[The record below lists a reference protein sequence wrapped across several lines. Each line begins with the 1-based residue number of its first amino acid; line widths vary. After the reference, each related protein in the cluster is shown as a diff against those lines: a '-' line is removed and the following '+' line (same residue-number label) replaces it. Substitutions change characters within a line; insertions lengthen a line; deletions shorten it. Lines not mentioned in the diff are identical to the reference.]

1 MNMYNERYKSHCR
14 QTRLPAFLSNVNHK
28 PENDRIKNIQRERWI
43 DRFPCDPSRLL
54 DASNSSFSSSG
65 QVKYHD
71 LPWHYSGTVNLTP
84 SLNNQQNQHNTN
96 IGTTET
102 GGRDLTSQVPFFNSD
117 PQSSR
122 VVDPLA
128 NHPATEEKSVRSSSS
143 FKRSSKNPLI
153 SWQKYCV
160 TKYAHRER

>member
-1 MNMYNERYKSHCR
+1 MYNERYKSHFR
-14 QTRLPAFLSNVNHK
+14 QARLPAFLSNVYHK
-28 PENDRIKNIQRERWI
+28 TQSDRIKNIQKERWI
-43 DRFPCDPSRLL
+43 DRFPSDASRLL

-65 QVKYHD
+65 KVKYYD

-84 SLNNQQNQHNTN
+84 SLNNQHNAN
-96 IGTTET
+96 IDTTET
-102 GGRDLTSQVPFFNSD
+102 GGRDLTSQVSFFNSD

-122 VVDPLA
+122 LVDPIA
-128 NHPATEEKSVRSSSS
+128 NHAATEAKSVRSSSS